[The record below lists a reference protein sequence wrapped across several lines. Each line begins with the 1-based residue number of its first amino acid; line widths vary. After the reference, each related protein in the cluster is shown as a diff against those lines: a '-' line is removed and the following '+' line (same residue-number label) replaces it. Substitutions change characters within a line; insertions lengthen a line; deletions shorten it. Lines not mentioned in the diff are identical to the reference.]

1 MGEALGRRDFLKA
14 MGLGAAG
21 MAVPGCVRPPGHDAG
36 EDSVAPGL
44 LGTRAR
50 AAGRKPNVLFIAI
63 DDLNDW
69 VACLGG
75 HPGVRSPN
83 IDRLASRGVLFTN
96 AHCAAPACNPSRA
109 ALMTGI
115 RPSTSGVYLNQQ
127 PWRQS
132 PVLKDAVTLAQH
144 FMAHGYHALGS
155 GKIYHGRFPDPA
167 SWNEYWPE
175 KTKPKPP
182 EGYRKRKQC
191 YNGLNASHF
200 DWGPVDLP
208 AGETMS
214 DTKVAEWVS
223 AELAKERDKP
233 FFLAC
238 GIFRPHLPW
247 YVPQKYFDMYPLDG
261 IVLPKVK
268 EDDLADV
275 PPIGKQM
282 ARPQGDHAKVTR
294 SNQWRKAVQ
303 GYMASITF
311 ADDCVGKVID
321 ALDGSPHRD
330 DTIVVLWADHG
341 WHLGEKLH
349 WRKFTLWEE
358 ATRNPMLF
366 VAPGVTK
373 PGGRCGRPVGLIDI
387 YPTLVELC
395 GLPPRGELEGKSLVP
410 LLADPKASWD
420 RPALTTYRRG
430 NHSIRSE
437 RWRYTRYADGREELY
452 DHDNDP
458 LEWTNL
464 ADRPEHAAVR
474 KELARWLPEKN
485 AENTPA
491 GKGRKGKG
499 KGKSKGKR
507 KKGQE

>member
-1 MGEALGRRDFLKA
+1 
-14 MGLGAAG
+14 
-21 MAVPGCVRPPGHDAG
+21 
-36 EDSVAPGL
+36 
-44 LGTRAR
+44 
-50 AAGRKPNVLFIAI
+50 
-63 DDLNDW
+63 
-69 VACLGG
+69 
-75 HPGVRSPN
+75 
-83 IDRLASRGVLFTN
+83 
-96 AHCAAPACNPSRA
+96 
-109 ALMTGI
+109 
-115 RPSTSGVYLNQQ
+115 
-127 PWRQS
+127 
-132 PVLKDAVTLAQH
+132 
-144 FMAHGYHALGS
+144 MAHGYHALGS

-182 EGYRKRKQC
+182 EGYRQRKKC
-191 YNGLNASHF
+191 YNGLNAAHF

-208 AGETMS
+208 AGQKMS
-214 DTKVAEWVS
+214 DTKVVEWVS
-223 AELAKERDKP
+223 AELSKERDRP

-247 YVPQKYFDMYPLDG
+247 YVPQRYFDMYPLDT

-275 PPIGKQM
+275 PPIGKQL

-294 SNQWRKAVQ
+294 ARQWRHAVQ

-311 ADDCVGKVID
+311 ADDCVGKVIA
-321 ALDGSPHRD
+321 ALEASPHKD

-366 VAPGVTK
+366 VAPGEKLHWRKFTLWEEATRNPMLFVAPGVTK
-373 PGGRCGRPVGLIDI
+373 PGGRCARPVGLIDI

-395 GLPPRGELEGKSLVP
+395 GLPPREELEGKSLVP
-410 LLADPKASWD
+410 LLADPGASWD

-452 DHDNDP
+452 DHGNDP

-464 ADRPEHAAVR
+464 ADRPEHEAVR
-474 KELARWLPEKN
+474 KELARWLPDRD
-485 AENTPA
+485 AENTPV

-507 KKGQE
+507 KKAQE